1 MSRAGTVFLLFV
13 LAMAGAVDA
22 RAQGV
27 QTGTIRGAVRD
38 TQGLAMPGVTV
49 TATSPGLQGPRTV
62 VTDADGAFTIAAIP
76 PGEYTV
82 SFELSNFAPATRKT
96 TVPVGSTIVENVTLA
111 AAGVTESVRVVAET
125 PAPIATPTVGADFRH
140 DEIESLATPRT
151 VQGIAQLSP
160 AVNENGPNPQTVV
173 INGAFSFDNVFMVN
187 GVDINDNLF
196 AQPQNLFIED
206 AIEETQVLTSGI
218 SAEYGRFSGGV
229 VNAVTKSGGNTFSGG
244 GRVNFLN
251 PAWTTQTPFEVS
263 RGTNHLDVLS
273 RTYEGTFGGPIVHDR
288 LWFFTSGRYS
298 KTSNQVTLQQTGI
311 GLTDLDTNKRG
322 ELKLTGTIAPN
333 QTIQGGYLA
342 DPRMRTNNSG
352 LQTFIID
359 PHSEVSR
366 SNPNWYYY
374 TNYRGVLR
382 NNLLVEAQYSERRF
396 SFSGDGGTSTNILDS
411 PFISASQCACLFNAP
426 YFDATDPEHRN
437 NRQLTGSVTNY
448 WTFHGRHET
457 KGGFEW
463 FRSQRT
469 GGNSQSSTSYVFN
482 SDFATGANG
491 LPVLDATGRAIPLFV
506 AGASSVDFFPA
517 TRGGTMNIDNNSAF
531 VQDHWTIGARWSA
544 DLGARFEHVRA
555 LSTPGDIQSID
566 ANRIVPRLA
575 LAYDVLGNG
584 AHVLHA
590 TYAQYSGRYNE
601 AQIGANSLVGN
612 PPDINFTYTG
622 PSGQGRDFAPGFN
635 LANYPLDTAFVFNA
649 PRANTIMDPNLT
661 SPLTHEITAS
671 YGVNLLQ
678 GRGYAEGT
686 FVYRKTRD
694 LVEDFQTTAQGFS
707 HVLVSITDPNA
718 GGPTTD
724 PNAPS
729 FTNRLYTNT
738 NLAHR
743 EYDALVFQSR
753 YRITDRWTV
762 NGHYTLQLKN
772 DGNYEGEGSNTPGST
787 VFSNS
792 PSIIGNFPEAF
803 SAARNYPDGH
813 LPTFQRHRLRLWSVY
828 TWNLARYGD
837 VSLSGLWRV
846 DSGLTYSLAARNQP
860 LTATQV
866 AIMTA
871 AGYPDAANL
880 AALGPISG
888 NEVFFGQLGSQQFPG
903 YGLLDTS
910 INYNVPV
917 FRALRPWVKFDVYN
931 LFNNEKLIAWNTTIS
946 QDPTTARDP
955 LGLRT
960 GFRPGN
966 AATFGTATGNTVS
979 NLFSTAINAYPVAFT
994 GAPAGGRTFRVAVGF
1009 RF

>member
-1 MSRAGTVFLLFV
+1 MKRIAAVAALL
-13 LAMAGAVDA
+13 LACASSGF
-22 RAQGV
+22 AQGV
-27 QTGTIRGAVRD
+27 QTGSVRGVVKD

-49 TATSPGLQGPRTV
+49 TATSPALQGSRTT
-62 VTDADGAFTIAAIP
+62 VTDTDGGFSLAALP
-76 PGEYTV
+76 AGEYTLT
-82 SFELSNFAPATRKT
+82 FELSNFAPVTRT
-96 TVPVGSTIVENVTLA
+96 TVVPVGSTVQQSVTLS
-111 AAGVTESVRVVAET
+111 AAGVTETVRVVAET
-125 PAPIATPTVGADFRH
+125 PAPIATPVVGGDFKRE
-140 DEIESLATPRT
+140 EIELLATPRT
-151 VQGIAQLSP
+151 VQGIAQLAP

-173 INGAFSFDNVFMVN
+173 INGAFSFDNIFMVN

-229 VNAVTKSGGNTFSGG
+229 VNAVTKSGGNAFSGS

-251 PAWTTQTPFEVS
+251 PSWTTQTPFEVS
-263 RGTNHLDVLS
+263 KGTSHLDVLS
-273 RTYEGTFGGPIVHDR
+273 ETYEGTFGGPIVKDR
-288 LWFFTSGRYS
+288 LWFFTSGRYAN
-298 KTSNQVTLQQTGI
+298 TNNQVTLQQTGI
-311 GLTDLDTNKRG
+311 GLTNVDTNKRG
-322 ELKLTGTIAPN
+322 EIKITGTVAPN
-333 QTIQGGYLA
+333 HTIQGGYLT
-342 DPRMRTNNSG
+342 DPRTRTNNSG

-359 PHSEVSR
+359 PHSEVDR
-366 SNPNWYYY
+366 SNPNWYYF
-374 TNYRGVLR
+374 TNYRGVFR

-396 SFSGDGGTSTNILDS
+396 QFEGDGGTSTNIVDS
-411 PFISASQCACLFNAP
+411 PILSVTQCACLYNAP

-437 NRQLTGSVTNY
+437 NRQLTGSVTDY

-457 KGGFEW
+457 KAGFEW

-482 SDFATGANG
+482 ADFAT
-491 LPVLDATGRAIPLFV
+491 DATGAPLLDSTGRVIPVFV
-506 AGASSVDFFPA
+506 SGLSSLDYFPA

-531 VQDHWTIGARWSA
+531 VQDHWTINDRWSA
-544 DLGARFEHVRA
+544 DLGARFEHVKA

-566 ANRIVPRLA
+566 SNRIVPRLA
-575 LAYDVLGNG
+575 VAYDVLGNG
-584 AHVLHA
+584 NQVVHA

-622 PSGQGRDFAPGFN
+622 PDGQGRGFAQGFN

-649 PRANTIMDPNLT
+649 PRANTLMDPNLK

-671 YGVNLLQ
+671 YGVNLRS

-686 FVYRKTRD
+686 YVYRKTRD
-694 LVEDFQTTAQGFS
+694 FIEDFQTTATGFS
-707 HVLVSITDPNA
+707 HVFVSITDPNA
-718 GGPTTD
+718 GGPTND

-743 EYDALVFQSR
+743 DYDALVFQTR
-753 YRITDRWTV
+753 YRITNNWTI

-803 SAARNYPDGH
+803 NADRNYPDGH
-813 LPTFQRHRLRLWSVY
+813 LPAFERSRLRMWSVY
-828 TWNLARYGD
+828 AWNLGPYGD
-837 VSLSGLWRV
+837 LSLSGLWRV
-846 DSGLTYSLAARNQP
+846 DSALTYSLAARNQS
-860 LTATQV
+860 LTQTQV
-866 AIMTA
+866 QIMTA

-888 NEVFFGQLGSQQFPG
+888 NQVFFGGLGSQQFAG
-903 YGLLDTS
+903 YGLLDAS
-910 INYNVPV
+910 INYNIPV
-917 FRALRPWVKFDVYN
+917 YRTLKPWIKFDVYN
-931 LFNNEKLIAWNTTIS
+931 LFDNLKLIAWNTTIS
-946 QDPTTARDP
+946 QNPNTPRDS
-955 LGLRT
+955 LGLHT
-960 GFRPGN
+960 GYVPSN
-966 AATFGTATGNTVS
+966 AANFGTATGNTVS
-979 NLFSTAINAYPVAFT
+979 NLFTTAINAYPVAFT
-994 GAPAGGRTFRVAVGF
+994 TAPAGGRTFRVAIGV